1 IEQLSRTGRESG
13 TQNYSYDGNKL
24 VQLTGMRSVA
34 FAYNDT
40 NGNLNS
46 DGTRGINISY
56 NYLNLPQTISGN
68 KTISYLYDAS
78 GRKLRKTSAQ
88 TGTTDYADG
97 IHYKTISGTYQ
108 IDFIQTEEGRALKQG
123 SNTTGT
129 ASYSYQFTLKDHLGN
144 NRVTFYQH
152 PFMLVADVLEST
164 DYYPFGLIVSNQP
177 KENKYLYNGKE
188 NQEELEEYD
197 YGMRFYNPVIGRFNV
212 IDRFAEKYYSMTP
225 YQYGANNP
233 V

>member
-78 GRKLRKTSAQ
+78 GRKLKKSSAQ

-97 IHYKTISGTYQ
+97 IHYKNISGVYQ

-152 PFMLVADVLEST
+152 PFMLVADILEST
-164 DYYPFGLIVSNQP
+164 DYYPFGLAVSDPQG

-197 YGMRFYNPVIGRFNV
+197 YGARFYDPAIARWTS
-212 IDRFAEKYYSMTP
+212 IDPLSEMMRRHSP
-225 YQYGANNP
+225 YNYA
-233 V
+233 